1 MDKERPRSV
10 LHIADEIIEICK
22 KHEVTYDE
30 LESVLMLLRKRGAEC
45 AKIQ

>member
-1 MDKERPRSV
+1 MDKERPRNV
-10 LHIADEIIEICK
+10 LLIVEEIIEVCK

-30 LESVLMLLRKRGAEC
+30 LESVLILLRKRGAEC